1 MDDMDGLS
9 SWVSNLFQSPWPA
22 ATTAGAGARH
32 KCSKCSK
39 VCLMPRIALQMARA
53 IAGWGSRTNDEQLQS
68 LSRTG
73 RTGLEAHHLQNTVQ
87 FAAANLELFHLQ
99 NQWQ

>member
-9 SWVSNLFQSPWPA
+9 SWVWWVSNLFQSPWPA
-22 ATTAGAGARH
+22 ATTAGAGALH

-53 IAGWGSRTNDEQLQS
+53 IAAGALGPTTSNCK
-68 LSRTG
+68 
-73 RTGLEAHHLQNTVQ
+73 A
-87 FAAANLELFHLQ
+87 
-99 NQWQ
+99 